1 MFDKKNKEQS
11 LLEELRETCVQINSL
26 KTEINRIEKLTN
38 IPFSWSV
45 NFNYSPNNQKE
56 LANVLIKIF
65 NGQTNIKDLQKIY
78 RHEEEY
84 IRNLAES
91 MMAACDVINNYDSLI
106 IKLNKMEREKRK
118 LEEKLGISTL
128 KQGE

>member
-1 MFDKKNKEQS
+1 MGK
-11 LLEELRETCVQINSL
+11 
-26 KTEINRIEKLTN
+26 
-38 IPFSWSV
+38 
-45 NFNYSPNNQKE
+45 
-56 LANVLIKIF
+56 A
-65 NGQTNIKDLQKIY
+65 NIKDLQKIC

-128 KQGE
+128 K

>member
-26 KTEINRIEKLTN
+26 KTEINRIEKLPN

-56 LANVLIKIF
+56 SANVLIKIF
-65 NGQTNIKDLQKIY
+65 NGQANIKDLQKIC

-128 KQGE
+128 K

>member
-26 KTEINRIEKLTN
+26 KTEINRIEKLPN

-56 LANVLIKIF
+56 LANVSIKIF
-65 NGQTNIKDLQKIY
+65 NGQANIKDLQKIC

-128 KQGE
+128 K

>member
-26 KTEINRIEKLTN
+26 KTEINKIEKLPN

-56 LANVLIKIF
+56 LSNTLVKIF
-65 NGQTNIKDLQKIY
+65 NGQANIKDLQKIC

-84 IRNLAES
+84 IRNLAKS
-91 MMAACDVINNYDSLI
+91 MIAACDVINNYDSLI
-106 IKLNKMEREKRK
+106 SKLNKMEREKRK
-118 LEEKLGISTL
+118 LEEELRISTL
-128 KQGE
+128 I